1 MTSKIEE
8 LPASSCNFCGKGK
21 GDVYKIVVANSVGIC
36 DECVA
41 LCNKVLTDEK
51 SKSGLKQLKP
61 KKLAFQAACN
71 KNLTHGG
78 VKMRSWTWR
87 IHFGG

>member
-51 SKSGLKQLKP
+51 SKSGLKQLNQKQL
-61 KKLAFQAACN
+61 K
-71 KNLTHGG
+71 
-78 VKMRSWTWR
+78 R
-87 IHFGG
+87 

>member
-36 DECVA
+36 DECIA

-51 SKSGLKQLKP
+51 SKSGLKQLKQWLD
-61 KKLAFQAACN
+61 KIKQKDIWQL
-71 KNLTHGG
+71 
-78 VKMRSWTWR
+78 V
-87 IHFGG
+87 